1 MSSKDSIKASHLKNT
16 KDWLKKIKNAVDTFC
31 DQAAKTKIL
40 SQITIVEQNLSE
52 YKNVRQVCSNYFSTK
67 IQENALKSSIS
78 ELSNLMEIIKKG

>member
-1 MSSKDSIKASHLKNT
+1 MSDTVINA
-16 KDWLKKIKNAVDTFC
+16 DWLKKIKNAVDTFC

-67 IQENALKSSIS
+67 IQENALEKRISIIFYTCNWPIM
-78 ELSNLMEIIKKG
+78 LF